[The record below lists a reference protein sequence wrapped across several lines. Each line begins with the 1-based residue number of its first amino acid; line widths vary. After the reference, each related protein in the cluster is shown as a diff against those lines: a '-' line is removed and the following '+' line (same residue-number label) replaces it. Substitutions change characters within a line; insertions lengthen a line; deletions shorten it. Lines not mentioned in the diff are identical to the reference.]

1 MKKDILK
8 IAGVKSEKDF
18 YRKYPTEEAFMA
30 EHGGK
35 FKKAAMGKSMV
46 NKQLIQLT
54 DFANP
59 PQAQEGW
66 IGRAASANLNFW
78 EKCAMAQGAGSKGAG
93 MIGFDSKS
101 SKYKNPYEEMSDI
114 KSYSKDERKAFEKSR
129 PQDVELSDW
138 VAFNRDASRMNA
150 LLKNPDYS
158 KYTDS
163 TGTLKPEYQNS
174 ATQFDPY
181 YLYYKPA
188 FADKTSVTPED
199 IMKFQQSQPGGISG
213 YKELVNRRY
222 MPKREYGGEL
232 SKKAQGGVRISPPN
246 FTQADMNINQQFSA
260 GVGFPNV
267 TQQTMQQMQ
276 YNWGT
281 STPALNIQQPQQ
293 PQQDV
298 EVTEIEPRIDANK
311 IQSGLQF
318 TSTLGQNYQKIR
330 GAIEEQ
336 KKAKLMRELS
346 PLIARASS
354 TRPEQIER
362 RYVRPEDTVNTG
374 EEMFPIYGV
383 GTNILARDGK
393 MVGGIPGEIANTF
406 APNTLYDDLGYEPL
420 NDSERYKQFMYGGK
434 MNTAEGGASLGMI
447 QEGVNTA
454 GDIAAFIIDARTRKL
469 NKQSQQFLNQ
479 AAFQSG
485 MQGLQQGQYQSY
497 MKDGGSTS
505 PYAWMSHTW
514 QPQVIASFGEH
525 KLKDLLA
532 PPKDADMLRA
542 GGHLKEY
549 TAPSERAMSTE
560 RPMMQMGGELQTH
573 WGGYAEPMSYNP
585 YLPEGGETIMFRGQ
599 SHDESDGRGNTGIG
613 ITYGQNPVEVERG
626 EPAIKMKDGSGGD
639 SSLVVFGNLKI
650 PDMLG
655 DPAAKGKNFKRYVA
669 DLSKQEEKQNK
680 LVDKS
685 VTAIDGM
692 DIQTPFDR
700 LAFNSLQSNV
710 MGANMKLKDYAEKK
724 MDASALQTAMNDTI
738 EEFGLKTT
746 DKGNIMAK
754 LGANILKV
762 QDGRKLSRLEA
773 LSEVPRGQRKE
784 KIYYGGVT
792 DKDLER
798 MKSENPW
805 YDWSSFNP
813 AKKGDVE
820 DFQKQFNK
828 KATELGV
835 NVRLQEDDKLGKQT
849 ISARGLY
856 DQGPMQTLNLP
867 EIKLLGRKPETPVQQ
882 QETVETSY
890 KPNPLMNII
899 GQVLPYLRPSD
910 AEELDPNQLAGE
922 MYAMATNQLE
932 PVRAQLFQPQL
943 GVPYDISLQDILNE
957 NEASFRSQQRM
968 VGYNPA
974 AQSQLN
980 AQKYAANQRVLGEQF
995 RLNQAM
1001 KDQVYRENRNILNQA
1016 QLQNLGILDQQY
1028 VRQEEA
1034 KSKTKATTQAALN
1047 SVAAKYAQNKL
1058 ENRTLQT
1065 YENLYNYRY
1074 DPRFRAMNMNAP
1086 VDFQQMIAN
1095 ASPAELAQYR
1105 KALDEKSKK
1114 SDTKSTRNGSILK
1127 AMKNL

>member
-18 YRKYPTEEAFMA
+18 YKKYPTEEAFMA

-383 GTNILARDGK
+383 GTNILARNGK

-454 GDIAAFIIDARTRKL
+454 GDIAAFVIDARTRKL

-514 QPQVIASFGEH
+514 QPQLIASFGEH

-585 YLPEGGETIMFRGQ
+585 YLPEGGETIMFKGQ
-599 SHDESDGRGNTGIG
+599 SHEESDGKGNTGIG

-746 DKGNIMAK
+746 NKGNVMAK
-754 LGANILKV
+754 LGASILKA
-762 QDGRKLSRLEA
+762 QSGKALPKLDPKDYDYLKSLYSDAEKQKTGPAVLKFQKEFHRLA
-773 LSEVPRGQRKE
+773 GPYAKEV
-784 KIYYGGVT
+784 
-792 DKDLER
+792 L
-798 MKSENPW
+798 KSE
-805 YDWSSFNP
+805 P
-813 AKKGDVE
+813 ATSYGKAKGYAPEDVRSNE
-820 DFQKQFNK
+820 DRMFGKRTIQYMTALNNAMEQPVT
-828 KATELGV
+828 TE
-835 NVRLQEDDKLGKQT
+835 QT
-849 ISARGLY
+849 
-856 DQGPMQTLNLP
+856 NLP
-867 EIKLLGRKPETPVQQ
+867 EILISGRKPETPVQQ

-890 KPNPLMNII
+890 KLNPLMNII

-957 NEASFRSQQRM
+957 NEASFRSQQRLM
-968 VGYNPA
+968 GYNPA
-974 AQSQLN
+974 AQASLN
-980 AQKYAANQRVLGEQF
+980 AQKYSANQRVLGEQF

-1095 ASPAELAQYR
+1095 ASPAELAQYQ
-1105 KALDEKSKK
+1105 KTLEEKNKK
-1114 SDTKSTRNGSILK
+1114 SSEKKRNGSIVKALK
-1127 AMKNL
+1127 NI